1 MLRTRLFV
9 PFILTLGS
17 FWGIISP
24 VSAQVGIGTT
34 NPESSAILDL
44 SSTSKGFLPPRM
56 TETEK
61 DAIANPVAGLMI
73 YQINN
78 SQGLYYYTGSAW
90 TGPLSVSDLTQY
102 LKADGTVTATGD
114 INLGGQKIVNLAT
127 PTSSTDGANKS
138 YVDGLTGGLTWKESV
153 VDLVSSAPSSP
164 ATGSRYIL
172 TASWGG
178 GSTNQIAT
186 YTGSSWTF
194 TTPSNRDA
202 VFATTPSN
210 GYVFNGTSWNQFNSS
225 VTYSFGTGL
234 SNSSNTISI
243 ANSGVA
249 TTHIA
254 DGAVTASKLN
264 SMGATS
270 GQILRYNGSAW
281 APTTLNSGTVT
292 SVSVGSGLS
301 VTNATTT
308 PSISITT
315 VPVANGGT
323 GSVNGSIAGTGA
335 LTFAAGG
342 TNQNVT
348 LSPSGSGYTL
358 LNGKVGMGISTP
370 ATTLHIENSNVFSGS
385 DNPSTTSVPSIYIN
399 NSNNSS
405 SSAHAIL
412 AVRTGG
418 NSGGNPYI
426 SWDIN
431 AVKGYSMGINN
442 STDQLIINSRWDF
455 ATGTAANNMMI
466 FNESG
471 QSRVIIPN
479 DGGTYNT
486 GWPSGWGGGLATYD
500 MTLSGIYYTTLSAR
514 SDRRLK
520 NEINAITTADAHKLL
535 KLNPV
540 SYYWNKGICDD
551 HALQYGFIA
560 QEIEKVFPD
569 IVSTASD
576 EMQTKSVN
584 YQSFH
589 ALTVKMIQDQEAEIQ
604 NLRSLLEKRQLQI
617 DELKSLIQEKLQK

>member
-1 MLRTRLFV
+1 MFCPKLKGLFTSLFLLFFGWI
-9 PFILTLGS
+9 PTAN
-17 FWGIISP
+17 
-24 VSAQVGIGTT
+24 AQVGIGTT
-34 NPESSAILDL
+34 SPASSAILEL

-56 TETEK
+56 TEAEK
-61 DAIANPVAGLMI
+61 AAISNPVAGLMI

-78 SQGLYYYTGSAW
+78 TQGLYYYTGSAW
-90 TGPLSVSDLTQY
+90 TGPLTVNDLTQY
-102 LKADGTVTATGD
+102 LKSDGTVAATGD

-127 PTSSTDGANKS
+127 PTASTDGANKS
-138 YVDGLTGGLTWKESV
+138 YVDGLTGGLSWKESV
-153 VDLVSSAPSSP
+153 VNLVSSAPSGP

-186 YTGSSWTF
+186 YNGSSWTF

-210 GYVFNGTSWNQFNSS
+210 GYVFNGSSWNQFNSS
-225 VTYSFGTGL
+225 VTYTFGTGL
-234 SNSSNTISI
+234 TNSSNTISL

-254 DGAVTASKLN
+254 DGAVTAAKLN
-264 SMGATS
+264 AMGATS

-281 APTTLNSGTVT
+281 APATLNAGTVT

-308 PSISITT
+308 PTISLST

-323 GSVNGSIAGTGA
+323 GSTNGSISGTGA

-342 TNQNVT
+342 SNQNVT
-348 LSPSGSGYTL
+348 LTPSGSGYTL
-358 LNGKVGMGISTP
+358 LNGKVGMGTSTP
-370 ATTLHIENSNVFSGS
+370 TTSLQIQNGNVYGGAN
-385 DNPSTTSVPSIYIN
+385 NPASTSVPSLYIY

-405 SSAHAIL
+405 SAAHAIMS
-412 AVRTGG
+412 VRTAG

-431 AVKGYSMGINN
+431 GVRGYSMGISN
-442 STDQLIINSRWDF
+442 STDQLIINSKWDF

-466 FNESG
+466 FTESG
-471 QSRVIIPN
+471 QTRVGIPN
-479 DGGTYNT
+479 DAGSYNSS
-486 GWPSGWGGGLATYD
+486 WPAGWGGGIGTYD
-500 MTLSGIYYTTLSAR
+500 MTVAGIYYTTLSAR

-520 NEINAITTADAHKLL
+520 NEIQSISSGDAQKLL
-535 KLNPV
+535 NLNPV
-540 SYYWNKGICDD
+540 SYYWNKGVCDD
-551 HALQYGFIA
+551 LSKQYGFIA
-560 QEIEKVFPD
+560 QEIEKVYPD
-569 IVSTASD
+569 IVSTATD

-589 ALTVKMIQDQEAEIQ
+589 ALTVKMIQDQEKEIQ
-604 NLRSLLEKRQLQI
+604 TLKALLETRQMQI
-617 DELKSLIQEKLQK
+617 DELKVLIQEKLNK

>member
-1 MLRTRLFV
+1 MLRNFIFLF
-9 PFILTLGS
+9 
-17 FWGIISP
+17 FWICFSNLF
-24 VSAQVGIGTT
+24 AQVGIGTT
-34 NPESSAILDL
+34 NPASSAILEL

-56 TETEK
+56 TESEK
-61 DAIANPVAGLMI
+61 SAIVSPVAGLMI

-102 LKADGTVTATGD
+102 LKTDGTASATGD
-114 INLGGQKIVNLAT
+114 LNLGGQKVVNLAT
-127 PTSSTDGANKS
+127 PTASADGANKG
-138 YVDGLTGGLTWKESV
+138 YVDGLTGGLSWKESV
-153 VDLVSSAPSSP
+153 VNLVSSAPSTP

-186 YTGSSWTF
+186 YNGSSWTF

-210 GYVFNGTSWNQFNSS
+210 GYVFNGSSWNQFNSS
-225 VTYSFGTGL
+225 VTYSFSTGL
-234 SNSSNTISI
+234 SNSSNTISL
-243 ANSGVA
+243 ATSGVG

-264 SMGATS
+264 SMSATS
-270 GQILRYNGSAW
+270 GQVLRYNGTAW

-301 VTNATTT
+301 ISNATTT
-308 PSISITT
+308 PTISITT
-315 VPVANGGT
+315 VPVASGGT
-323 GSVNGSIAGTGA
+323 GSSNGSITGTGA

-342 TNQNVT
+342 TNQNVSLT
-348 LSPSGSGYTL
+348 PSGSGYTL
-358 LNGKVGMGISTP
+358 LNGKVGLGIATP
-370 ATTLHIENSNVFSGS
+370 ATSLHIQNSNVYGGS
-385 DNPSTTSVPSIYIN
+385 DNPASTSVPSMYIY
-399 NSNNSS
+399 NSSNSS

-418 NSGGNPYI
+418 NSGGNPYM

-431 AVKGYSMGINN
+431 GVKGYSMGINN

-455 ATGTAANNMMI
+455 AVGTAANNMMI
-466 FNESG
+466 FNETG
-471 QSRVIIPN
+471 QTRVIIPSDAGN
-479 DGGTYNT
+479 YNNS
-486 GWPSGWGGGLATYD
+486 WPSGWGGGIGTYD
-500 MTLSGIYYTTLSAR
+500 MSLSGIYYTTLSAR

-520 NEINAITTADAHKLL
+520 NEINPIATTDAQKLL

-540 SYYWNKGICDD
+540 TYYWNKGVCDD

-560 QEIEKVFPD
+560 QDIEKVFPD
-569 IVSTASD
+569 MVSTATD
-576 EMQTKSVN
+576 DMQTKSVN

-604 NLRSLLEKRQLQI
+604 NLKALLEKRQLQI
-617 DELKSLIQEKLQK
+617 EELKSLIQENLKK

>member
-1 MLRTRLFV
+1 MKLRLYTQFFTFFLFLLSGLPDV
-9 PFILTLGS
+9 N
-17 FWGIISP
+17 
-24 VSAQVGIGTT
+24 AQVGIGTT
-34 NPESSAILDL
+34 TPASSAILEL

-56 TETEK
+56 TEAEK
-61 DAIANPVAGLMI
+61 AAIASPVAGLMI

-102 LKADGTVTATGD
+102 LKADGTVAASGD
-114 INLGGQKIVNLAT
+114 INLGGQKITNLAS

-153 VDLVSSAPSSP
+153 VNLVSSAPSGP

-186 YTGSSWTF
+186 YNGTSWTF

-210 GYVFNGTSWNQFNSS
+210 GYVFNGTTWNQFNSS
-225 VTYSFGTGL
+225 VTYTFGTGL
-234 SNSSNTISI
+234 SNSSNTISL

-254 DGAVTASKLN
+254 DGAVTAAKLN

-270 GQILRYNGSAW
+270 GQILRYNGTSW

-301 VTNATTT
+301 VSNATTT
-308 PSISITT
+308 PTISLTT

-323 GSVNGSIAGTGA
+323 GTSNGSITGTGA

-342 TNQNVT
+342 SNQNVT
-348 LSPSGSGYTL
+348 LTPSGSGYTL

-370 ATTLHIENSNVFSGS
+370 ATSLHIQNSNTYGGS
-385 DNPSTTSVPSIYIN
+385 DNPGSTSVPSVYIN
-399 NSNNSS
+399 NSSNSS

-431 AVKGYSMGINN
+431 SVKGYSMGISN

-466 FNESG
+466 FNETG

-479 DGGTYNT
+479 DGGSYNT
-486 GWPSGWGGGLATYD
+486 SWPSGWGGGIATYD
-500 MTLSGIYYTTLSAR
+500 MSLSGIYYTTLTAR

-520 NEINAITTADAHKLL
+520 NEINSISSGEAQKLL

-540 SYYWNKGICDD
+540 TYYWNKGICDD

-560 QEIEKVFPD
+560 QDIENIFPD

-604 NLRSLLEKRQLQI
+604 NLKALLEKRQQQI
-617 DELKSLIQEKLQK
+617 DELKSLIQENLKK